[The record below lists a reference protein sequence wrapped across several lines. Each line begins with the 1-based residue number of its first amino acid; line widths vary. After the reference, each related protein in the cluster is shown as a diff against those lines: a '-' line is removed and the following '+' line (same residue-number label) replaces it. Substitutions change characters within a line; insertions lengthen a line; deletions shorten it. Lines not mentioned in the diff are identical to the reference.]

1 MLTTQSGYADTIA
14 RGQVA
19 RLALA
24 HSVNTFSWRSW
35 GYPLFLILYSLFFIP
50 SSCRSSRRTCLGT
63 LCKPLLWRGWGGLL
77 LPLLLCTLSTGL
89 FASTPTSNDT
99 LNSQPHSTLNSQ
111 HATENHT
118 PAYTFSDFFDA
129 LDLPTVLGAGITPNG
144 IEGATF
150 NSSMRLAWRHHKGY
164 GTYVFI
170 GFDTHSNT
178 YDSLSVAGTNVR
190 SGEVWYYEI
199 GMGLGYRIPLVKDIR
214 EYYAHPCF
222 NKLDFFA
229 YIQPGISIPYVKT
242 VVPYRDNNT
251 LGGTTTATTETTTT
265 TSSTTTISSTPATDE
280 ASLYALR
287 DHFSIVPTL
296 RFGAGIEWFIV
307 SNFGVFAEVSY
318 IQHLTPTIIEQA
330 AIDKGTIR
338 HPSGPIVISIGLS
351 LFFK

>member
-1 MLTTQSGYADTIA
+1 MLTTQYGYAGTLV
-14 RGQVA
+14 RGQGA

-24 HSVNTFSWRSW
+24 HSASPFS
-35 GYPLFLILYSLFFIP
+35 
-50 SSCRSSRRTCLGT
+50 
-63 LCKPLLWRGWGGLL
+63 WRGWGGFL
-77 LPLLLCTLSTGL
+77 LPLALCTLSTGL
-89 FASTPTSNDT
+89 FASNDT
-99 LNSQPHSTLNSQ
+99 INEQLPTALNTQ
-111 HATENHT
+111 HATKNHT

-144 IEGATF
+144 IEGAAF

-214 EYYAHPCF
+214 EYYAHPSF

-242 VVPYRDNNT
+242 VVPYQDNTPGNT
-251 LGGTTTATTETTTT
+251 TTGTTT
-265 TSSTTTISSTPATDE
+265 TPTTDE
-280 ASLYALR
+280 TSLYALR
-287 DHFSIVPTL
+287 DHFSVVPTL
-296 RFGAGIEWFIV
+296 RFGTGIEWFII

-318 IQHLTPTIIEQA
+318 IQHLKPTIIEQA
-330 AIDKGTIR
+330 AIDKGIIH

>member
-1 MLTTQSGYADTIA
+1 MLTTQSG
-14 RGQVA
+14 RQC
-19 RLALA
+19 
-24 HSVNTFSWRSW
+24 
-35 GYPLFLILYSLFFIP
+35 LYSLLFTLY
-50 SSCRSSRRTCLGT
+50 SSWHTLPHPPLKGDRRG
-63 LCKPLLWRGWGGLL
+63 L
-77 LPLLLCTLSTGL
+77 LPLLLLFLLPTGL
-89 FASTPTSNDT
+89 FASTPTST
-99 LNSQPHSTLNSQ
+99 SPSLRGSGESPSYS
-111 HATENHT
+111 
-118 PAYTFSDFFDA
+118 FSDFFDA

-199 GMGLGYRIPLVKDIR
+199 GMGLGYRIPLVKNIR
-214 EYYAHPCF
+214 EYYAHPSF

-242 VVPYRDNNT
+242 VVPYQDNTT
-251 LGGTTTATTETTTT
+251 LGGTTTTGTPTT
-265 TSSTTTISSTPATDE
+265 TSSTSGSTSTPTTDE

-287 DHFSIVPTL
+287 NHFSVVPTL

-330 AIDKGTIR
+330 AIDKGTIH
-338 HPSGPIVISIGLS
+338 HPSGPIIISLGLS